1 MSPDESWTWTATT
14 FRMELLSHDKGWQGS
29 KGQGGQNL
37 SVLGLDRPLG
47 TRLDLVSWGPNDIE
61 MTKCPKTR
69 RSSKHIPRFS
79 KHIGFFDSL
88 GSEPHK
94 IYEGITRARVAKA
107 PQFPPWRKPRQF
119 HRPSRWRAFG
129 PDMAPEAPE
138 APEDCAVQLL
148 GSWGCFHH
156 FSMAFRSFSIDQLFP
171 EMLEDLTISLRWI
184 FLVMGDNYHHSKQL
198 RLTKNDTYSMI
209 NDIL

>member
-1 MSPDESWTWTATT
+1 MKTYENSGVLMSPDESWTWTATT

-79 KHIGFFDSL
+79 KHIGFSILWALNLTRFMRASRGQGWPRHHNFL
-88 GSEPHK
+88 L
-94 IYEGITRARVAKA
+94 EGNHDNFTG
-107 PQFPPWRKPRQF
+107 RQGEG
-119 HRPSRWRAFG
+119 R
-129 PDMAPEAPE
+129 
-138 APEDCAVQLL
+138 L
-148 GSWGCFHH
+148 
-156 FSMAFRSFSIDQLFP
+156 
-171 EMLEDLTISLRWI
+171 DLTWHQKHQKHRKIVLFS
-184 FLVMGDNYHHSKQL
+184 Y
-198 RLTKNDTYSMI
+198 
-209 NDIL
+209 